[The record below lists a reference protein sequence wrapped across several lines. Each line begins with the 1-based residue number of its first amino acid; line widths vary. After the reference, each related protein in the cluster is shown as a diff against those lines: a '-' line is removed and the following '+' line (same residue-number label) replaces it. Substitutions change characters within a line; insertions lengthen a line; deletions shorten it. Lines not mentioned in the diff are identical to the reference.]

1 MKNEVP
7 EAFRPENNP
16 NDVFSEKSAFWM
28 NNFVANMVY
37 PRYSAMIGDLRQ
49 VQQELEDFYASEQDA
64 VVEAVAGLTPRET
77 VAYLTQKS
85 AAYTKLMMQRWDALA
100 RLLIVKHNDQIMKPS
115 KDGRIVPGRYTEP
128 GFDQQFY
135 DAISRD
141 TGDRY
146 KSKTGNAKDLNR
158 LNDVL

>member
-1 MKNEVP
+1 
-7 EAFRPENNP
+7 
-16 NDVFSEKSAFWM
+16 
-28 NNFVANMVY
+28 
-37 PRYSAMIGDLRQ
+37 
-49 VQQELEDFYASEQDA
+49 
-64 VVEAVAGLTPRET
+64 
-77 VAYLTQKS
+77 
-85 AAYTKLMMQRWDALA
+85 
-100 RLLIVKHNDQIMKPS
+100 MKPS

-128 GFDQQFY
+128 GYDQQFY